1 MAKKRA
7 YGEGTLSQRKS
18 DGRWIGQ
25 LTVPNPNPK
34 DFRQIRKT
42 VSGKTQAECKKKLD
56 ELKRKLASNTYVQP
70 TKTTYVAYLST
81 WQEQKANLEK
91 LKASSI
97 ATHASRIRLYIEP
110 YFGNI
115 EIQKVT
121 LPMLH
126 AFYTSLAA
134 KVSAHTVHKVHNII
148 NNSFKFAVRDGIVAF
163 NPAANALL
171 PKFKVKKKSALSS
184 EEIMTLMVTAKD
196 YQAQPTTK
204 TKNIYPLIS
213 LAINTGCRR
222 GELAGLQWD
231 DVDLDNHCITI
242 NHAIMEIGGKSIMS
256 TPKTESS
263 IRTIHISSSM
273 TEILR
278 QHKQIATGLYV
289 FPALNNPDVPIRPSN
304 INRLF
309 YTVIKRAG
317 LKCGFHTLRHSHIT
331 HLIENN
337 VNIKTVQDRAGH
349 SQIATTIGYCHPSKL
364 KDIQAAAIFDQFIK

>member
-34 DFRQIRKT
+34 DYRQIRKT

-56 ELKRKLASNTYVQP
+56 DLKRQLASNTYVQP
-70 TKTTYVAYLST
+70 TKITFVSYLST
-81 WQEQKANLEK
+81 WLEQKANLEK

-97 ATHASRIRLYIEP
+97 ATHASRIRLYIKP

-121 LPMLH
+121 LTMLH
-126 AFYTSLAA
+126 AFYTSLVN

-148 NNSFKFAVRDGIVAF
+148 NNSFKFAVRDGIVAL

-171 PKFKVKKKSALSS
+171 PKYTVQKKSALSS
-184 EEIMTLMVTAKD
+184 DELLKLMGTAKE
-196 YQAQPTTK
+196 YQAQRTTK
-204 TKNIYPLIS
+204 TKNVYPIIS
-213 LAINTGCRR
+213 LAVNTGCRR
-222 GELAGLQWD
+222 GELAALQWS

-242 NHAIMEIGGKSIMS
+242 NHALMEIGGKCILS

-263 IRTIHISSSM
+263 IRTIHITSAM
-273 TEILR
+273 VEILR
-278 QHKQIATGLYV
+278 QHRKIATGIYV
-289 FPALNNPDVPIRPSN
+289 FPALNNPDVPMRPTN

-309 YTVIKRAG
+309 YAVIKKAG

-349 SQIATTIGYCHPSKL
+349 SQIATTMGYCHPSKL
-364 KDIQAAAIFDQFIK
+364 KDMQAAAIFDQFIQ